1 MDFHS
6 SSLVIPFPPMARDIY
21 EEIVALRARGIPA
34 ALATIIARKGATP
47 RKDSTKMLVY
57 AGGRQFGTIGG
68 GSIEADVFREAL
80 QILETGKPK
89 LLTMDLS
96 AVDPEENVLACGGS
110 MEVYVEPILPD
121 PTLFIFGA
129 GHVSKAVAE
138 VANLIGFKIAV
149 IDDRPKYANPERF
162 PHADAFYIDDLETS
176 LQKLPVNEM
185 SYLLIATRS
194 HQFDLTCLRF
204 AVQSQAKYIGMLGS
218 NKKNKILLEQL
229 EKEGIDPYRFD
240 RISVPVGID
249 IGSET
254 PEEIAISIAAE
265 LIAARKNQNILLLKE
280 ALRRAKSADALK
292 VW

>member
-1 MDFHS
+1 MDIHY

-21 EEIVALRARGIPA
+21 EEIVSLRSRGIPA

-57 AGGRQFGTIGG
+57 ADGRQFGTIGG
-68 GSIEADVFREAL
+68 GSIEADVCREAL

-89 LLTMDLS
+89 LLTLDLS
-96 AVDPEENVLACGGS
+96 TVDPEENALVCGGS

-138 VANLIGFKIAV
+138 VANLIGFKVAV

-162 PHADAFYIDDLETS
+162 PHADAFYIDDWEAS
-176 LQKLPVNEM
+176 LKKLPVNEM
-185 SYLLIATRS
+185 SYLFIATRS
-194 HQFDLTCLRF
+194 HQLDLTCLRF

-218 NKKNKILLEQL
+218 NKKNKTLLEQL

-240 RISVPVGID
+240 RISVPAGID

-280 ALRRAKSADALK
+280 ALRRAKNADALK
-292 VW
+292 L